1 MENPK
6 NGYDAAVIG
15 TGLGGSAC
23 GALLA
28 KAGLK
33 TLILEKNEKIGG
45 SCSYY
50 EKEGFK
56 VDIGTH
62 MFSRG
67 NFGPI
72 GEVQRRLGI
81 PRRIQFAQV
90 SDLALLTGMGYSL
103 TLPKEAYRYP
113 AFYYQLFRQLDVP
126 LKDFIAVSKLF
137 YDLVMMPDAEI
148 EKWDERPVDEF
159 VAKYVGEN
167 VRLLGYLGGILGL
180 FFVIPFWEASAGE
193 AIWSYKRMF
202 GERTLSYP
210 RGGASRIPSVFL
222 EAAQG
227 LGADLLTGSRVT
239 RIGVE
244 NGQVQGVEIEGG
256 KFFPARAV
264 VSTTSLR
271 DSVFHLV
278 GEQHFPE
285 LYREKVRKLKK
296 SIIAFQVKIGLDKK
310 IFKAGALFG
319 ARIRDKNFDPTKVT
333 LEKLKKDY
341 QGIREGKIPQ
351 VTMVYCPV
359 PSNFDPALAPPGKQ
373 LITACTAGP
382 TTDVDLQDPPGK
394 WLDELVDTMDE
405 LIPGLKKHMIWC
417 DRFDTKFIANWI
429 GKEFGPAISTAQTV
443 DQVGKNRPP
452 IRTPIR
458 GLYFAGD
465 GAGGRGVGTELAT
478 QSGIECSEMVAAE
491 LRFGLLG

>member
-6 NGYDAAVIG
+6 SGYDVAIIG

-23 GALLA
+23 GALVA

-33 TLILEKNEKIGG
+33 TLILEKNERTGG

-50 EKEGFK
+50 EKDGFK

-62 MFSRG
+62 MFTRG
-67 NFGPI
+67 NRGPF

-81 PRRIQFAQV
+81 PNRIQFKQV
-90 SDLALLTGMGYSL
+90 HDLALMQGGGYSL
-103 TLPKEAYRYP
+103 ILPKEAYRYP
-113 AFYYQLFRQLDVP
+113 YFYYDLYRQLGIP
-126 LKDFIAVSKLF
+126 LKEFVTVSKLF
-137 YDLVMMPDAEI
+137 YDLVTMPDSEI

-159 VAKYVGEN
+159 VAKYVGKN
-167 VRLLGYLGGILGL
+167 LRLLGYLGGLLGL

-210 RGGASRIPSVFL
+210 RGGAHRIPSVFL

-227 LGADLLTGSRVT
+227 LGADLLTQSRVT
-239 RIGVE
+239 KIRVE

-285 LYREKVRKLKK
+285 VYREKVRKLKK
-296 SIIAFQVKIGLDKK
+296 SIIAFQVKIALDRK
-310 IFKAGALFG
+310 IFEPGALFG
-319 ARIRDKNFDPTKVT
+319 GRIRDKNFDPTQVT
-333 LEKLKKDY
+333 LEEVKKGY
-341 QGIREGKIPQ
+341 QEIMEGKIPQ
-351 VTMVYCPV
+351 VTMIYAPV
-359 PSNFDPALAPPGKQ
+359 PSNFDPSLAPPGKQ

-382 TTDVDLQDPPGK
+382 TTDVELEEPADK
-394 WLDELVDTMDE
+394 WMDE
-405 LIPGLKKHMIWC
+405 MVDAMDEMIPGLKKHMMWC

-443 DQVGKNRPP
+443 DQVGKNRPL

-465 GAGGRGVGTELAT
+465 CAGGRGVGTELAA
-478 QSGIECSEMVAAE
+478 QSGIECSEIVVADLAH
-491 LRFGLLG
+491 GLIG